1 MSEKQSG
8 QLDGKIALI
17 TGASRGIGKATA
29 EAFAAEGATVVLS
42 YRSSVNEAAAVVSGI
57 TAQGGKAVAISA
69 DVADE
74 QQILAL
80 FKTIDDIGPLD
91 ILVNNAGVILE
102 KPLLE
107 TSADDFDW
115 LMNINLRGQFLVG
128 REALRRMV
136 GRAGSRVINISSD
149 LSFGGREDFSV
160 YCASK
165 GAINTL
171 TKSWAREFAPHVLV
185 NAIAPGPIDTDM
197 LDLDN
202 MSAEWAEKEK
212 QLTVLGRIGTVDEI
226 SAVAL
231 FLAGP
236 GSTYLSGQIIGPN
249 GGSVMP

>member
-1 MSEKQSG
+1 MTEKQSG
-8 QLDGKIALI
+8 QLDGKIALV
-17 TGASRGIGKATA
+17 TGASRGIGKAIA
-29 EAFAAEGATVVLS
+29 EAFAAAGATVVLS
-42 YRSSVNEAAAVVSGI
+42 YRSGVNEAAAVVSGI
-57 TAQGGKAVAISA
+57 TARGGKAIAIAA

-80 FKTIDDIGPLD
+80 FEAVDDIGPLD

-102 KPLLE
+102 KPLLD
-107 TSADDFDW
+107 TTADDFDW
-115 LMNINLRGQFLVG
+115 LMNINVRGQFLVG

-136 GRAGSRVINISSD
+136 GRDGSRVINISSD
-149 LSFGGREDFSV
+149 LSFGGRDDFSV

-171 TKSWAREFAPHVLV
+171 TKSWAREFAPHVLI

-197 LDLDN
+197 LDLEN

>member
-1 MSEKQSG
+1 MTG
-8 QLDGKIALI
+8 QLDGKIALV
-17 TGASRGIGKATA
+17 TGASRGIGKAIA
-29 EAFAAEGATVVLS
+29 ETFAAQGATVVLS
-42 YRSSVNEAAAVVSGI
+42 YRSGANEAADVVSEI

-74 QQILAL
+74 RQILAL
-80 FKTIDDIGPLD
+80 FKAIDDIGPLD

-107 TSADDFDW
+107 TTADDFDW
-115 LMNINLRGQFLVG
+115 LMNINVRGQFLVG

-171 TKSWAREFAPHVLV
+171 TKSWAREFAPDVLV

-197 LDLDN
+197 LDLEN
-202 MSAEWAEKEK
+202 MSAEWAEMEK
-212 QLTVLGRIGTVDEI
+212 QLTVLKRIGTPDEI

-236 GSTYLSGQIIGPN
+236 GSTYLCGQIIGPN

>member
-17 TGASRGIGKATA
+17 TGASRGIGKAIA
-29 EAFAAEGATVVLS
+29 ETFAAEGATVVLN
-42 YRSSVNEAAAVVSGI
+42 YRSGVNEAAAVVSGI

-80 FKTIDDIGPLD
+80 FKAIDDIGPLD

-107 TSADDFDW
+107 TTADDFDW
-115 LMNINLRGQFLVG
+115 LMNINVRGQFLVG
-128 REALRRMV
+128 REALRRMI
-136 GRAGSRVINISSD
+136 GRDGSRVINISSD

>member
-1 MSEKQSG
+1 MTEKQSG
-8 QLDGKIALI
+8 QLDGKIALV
-17 TGASRGIGKATA
+17 TGASRGIGKAIA

-42 YRSSVNEAAAVVSGI
+42 YRSGANEAAAVVSGI

-80 FKTIDDIGPLD
+80 FEAVDNIGPLD

-102 KPLLE
+102 KPLLD
-107 TSADDFDW
+107 TTADDFDW
-115 LMNINLRGQFLVG
+115 LMNINVRGQFLVG
-128 REALRRMV
+128 REALRRMI
-136 GRAGSRVINISSD
+136 GRDGSRVINISSD
-149 LSFGGREDFSV
+149 LSFGGRDDFSV

-185 NAIAPGPIDTDM
+185 NAIAPGPVDTDM
-197 LDLDN
+197 LDLEN

>member
-1 MSEKQSG
+1 MSANQSG
-8 QLDGKIALI
+8 QLGGKIALV
-17 TGASRGIGKATA
+17 TGASRGIGKAIA
-29 EAFAAEGATVVLS
+29 ETFAAEGATVVLS
-42 YRSSVNEAAAVVSGI
+42 YRSGANEAAAVVSKI
-57 TAQGGKAVAISA
+57 NAQGGKAIAIAA

-80 FKTIDDIGPLD
+80 FKAVDEIGPLD

-107 TSADDFDW
+107 TSAEDFDW
-115 LMNINLRGQFLVG
+115 LMNINVRGQFLVG
-128 REALRRMV
+128 REALRRMA

-149 LSFGGREDFSV
+149 LSFTGREDFSV

-171 TKSWAREFAPHVLV
+171 SKSWAREFAPHVLV

-197 LDLDN
+197 LDLEN
-202 MSAEWAEKEK
+202 MSAQWAEKEK
-212 QLTVLGRIGTVDEI
+212 ELTVLGRIGTVDEI

>member
-8 QLDGKIALI
+8 QLDGKTALI
-17 TGASRGIGKATA
+17 TGASRGIGKAIA
-29 EAFAAEGATVVLS
+29 ETFAAEGATVVLN
-42 YRSSVNEAAAVVSGI
+42 YRSGVNEAAAVVSGI

-80 FKTIDDIGPLD
+80 FEAVDDIGPLD

-107 TSADDFDW
+107 TTADDFDW
-115 LMNINLRGQFLVG
+115 LMNINVRGQFLVG
-128 REALRRMV
+128 REALRRMI
-136 GRAGSRVINISSD
+136 GRDGSRVINISSD

-197 LDLDN
+197 LDLEN

-212 QLTVLGRIGTVDEI
+212 QLTVLRRIGTVDEI

>member
-1 MSEKQSG
+1 MTG
-8 QLDGKIALI
+8 QLDGKIALV
-17 TGASRGIGKATA
+17 TGASRGIGKAIA
-29 EAFAAEGATVVLS
+29 EIFAAQGATVVLS
-42 YRSSVNEAAAVVSGI
+42 YRSGTDEAAAVVSGI
-57 TAQGGKAVAISA
+57 EAHGGKAIAIAA
-69 DVADE
+69 DVANE
-74 QQILAL
+74 QQIVAL
-80 FKTIDDIGPLD
+80 YEAVDAIGPLD

-102 KPLLE
+102 KPLLD
-107 TSADDFDW
+107 TTADDFDW
-115 LMNINLRGQFLVG
+115 LMNVNLRGQFLVG

-136 GRAGSRVINISSD
+136 GRDGTRVINISSD
-149 LSFGGREDFSV
+149 LSFTGREDFSA

-165 GAINTL
+165 GAINAL

-197 LDLDN
+197 LDLEN

-212 QLTVLGRIGTVDEI
+212 ELTVLKRIGTVDEI

>member
-8 QLDGKIALI
+8 QLDGKTALI
-17 TGASRGIGKATA
+17 TGASRGIGKAIA
-29 EAFAAEGATVVLS
+29 ETFAAEGATVVLN
-42 YRSSVNEAAAVVSGI
+42 YRSGVNEAAAVVSGI

-80 FKTIDDIGPLD
+80 FEAVDDIGPLD

-107 TSADDFDW
+107 TTADDFDW
-115 LMNINLRGQFLVG
+115 LMNINVRGQFLVG
-128 REALRRMV
+128 REALRRMI
-136 GRAGSRVINISSD
+136 GRDGSRVINISSD

-185 NAIAPGPIDTDM
+185 NAIAPGPVDTDM
-197 LDLDN
+197 LDLEN

-212 QLTVLGRIGTVDEI
+212 QLTVLRRIGTVDEI

>member
-1 MSEKQSG
+1 MD
-8 QLDGKIALI
+8 QLHGKIALV
-17 TGASRGIGKATA
+17 TGASRGIGKAIA
-29 EAFAAEGATVVLS
+29 ETFAAAGATVVLN
-42 YRSSVNEAAAVVSGI
+42 YRSGANEADDVVSGI
-57 TAQGGKAVAISA
+57 NAQGGKAVAIAA

-80 FKTIDDIGPLD
+80 FKAVDEIGALD

-115 LMNINLRGQFLVG
+115 LMNINVRGQFLVG

-136 GRAGSRVINISSD
+136 GRAGTRVINISSD
-149 LSFGGREDFSV
+149 LSFTGREYFSV

-197 LDLDN
+197 LDLQN
-202 MSAEWAEKEK
+202 MSADWAEKEK
-212 QLTVLGRIGTVDEI
+212 QLTVLGRIGHVDEI

>member
-1 MSEKQSG
+1 MTEKQSG
-8 QLDGKIALI
+8 QLDGKIALV
-17 TGASRGIGKATA
+17 TGASRGIGKAIA

-42 YRSSVNEAAAVVSGI
+42 YRSGVNEAAAVVSGI

-80 FKTIDDIGPLD
+80 FEAVDNIGPLD

-102 KPLLE
+102 KPLLD
-107 TSADDFDW
+107 TTADDFDW
-115 LMNINLRGQFLVG
+115 LMNINVRGQFLVG
-128 REALRRMV
+128 REALRRMI
-136 GRAGSRVINISSD
+136 GRDGSRVINISSD
-149 LSFGGREDFSV
+149 LSFGGRDDFSV

-171 TKSWAREFAPHVLV
+171 TKSWAREFAPHVLI

-197 LDLDN
+197 LDLEN

>member
-1 MSEKQSG
+1 MSDKQSG

-17 TGASRGIGKATA
+17 TGASRGIGKAIA
-29 EAFAAEGATVVLS
+29 ETFAAAGATVVLS
-42 YRSSVNEAAAVVSGI
+42 YRSGANEAAAVASGI
-57 TAQGGKAVAISA
+57 NAQGGKAVAIAA

-80 FKTIDDIGPLD
+80 FEAVDDIGPLD

-102 KPLLE
+102 KSLLD
-107 TSADDFDW
+107 TTADDFDW
-115 LMNINLRGQFLVG
+115 LMNINVRGQFLVG
-128 REALRRMV
+128 REALRRMM
-136 GRAGSRVINISSD
+136 GRDGSRVINISSD

-197 LDLDN
+197 LDLEN
-202 MSAEWAEKEK
+202 MSPEWAEKEK
-212 QLTVLGRIGTVDEI
+212 ELTVLKRIGTVDEI

>member
-1 MSEKQSG
+1 MG

-17 TGASRGIGKATA
+17 TGASRGIGKAIA
-29 EAFAAEGATVVLS
+29 ETFATEGATVVLS
-42 YRSSVNEAAAVVSGI
+42 YRSGADEAAAVVATI
-57 TAQGGKAVAISA
+57 EAQGGKAIAIAA

-74 QQILAL
+74 QQILSL
-80 FKTIDDIGPLD
+80 FKAVDEIGPLD

-115 LMNINLRGQFLVG
+115 LMNINVRGQFLVG
-128 REALRRMV
+128 REALRRMN
-136 GRAGSRVINISSD
+136 GRDGSRVINISSD

-202 MSAEWAEKEK
+202 MSAEWAEMEK
-212 QLTVLGRIGTVDEI
+212 QLTVLKRIGTPEEI

-231 FLAGP
+231 FLAGS
-236 GSTYLSGQIIGPN
+236 GSTYLTGQIIGPN

>member
-1 MSEKQSG
+1 MG
-8 QLDGKIALI
+8 QLNGKIALI
-17 TGASRGIGKATA
+17 TGASRGIGRAIAELFAT
-29 EAFAAEGATVVLS
+29 EGATVVLS
-42 YRSSVNEAAAVVSGI
+42 YRSGADEAATVVAEI
-57 TAQGGKAVAISA
+57 EVQGGKAVAIAA

-74 QQILAL
+74 DQINAL
-80 FKTIDDIGPLD
+80 FAAVDKIGPLD

-107 TSADDFDW
+107 TSAADFDW
-115 LMNINLRGQFLVG
+115 LMNINVRGQFLVG

-136 GRAGSRVINISSD
+136 GREGGRIINITSD
-149 LSFGGREDFSV
+149 LSFTGREDFAV

-165 GAINTL
+165 GAVNAL
-171 TKSWAREFAPHVLV
+171 TKSWAREFAPNILV

-202 MSAEWAEKEK
+202 MSSEWAKKEKE
-212 QLTVLGRIGTVDEI
+212 LTVLKRIGAPHEVAT
-226 SAVAL
+226 VAL

-236 GSTYLSGQIIGPN
+236 GSTYMSGQIISPN

>member
-17 TGASRGIGKATA
+17 TGASRGIGKAIA
-29 EAFAAEGATVVLS
+29 EAFAAQGATVVLS
-42 YRSSVNEAAAVVSGI
+42 YRSGANEAASVVSGI
-57 TAQGGKAVAISA
+57 TAQGGKAVAIAA

-80 FKTIDDIGPLD
+80 FEAVDDIGPLD

-102 KPLLE
+102 KPLLD
-107 TSADDFDW
+107 TTAANFDW
-115 LMNINLRGQFLVG
+115 LMNINVRGQFLVG
-128 REALRRMV
+128 REALRRMM
-136 GRAGSRVINISSD
+136 GRDGSRVINISSD

-197 LDLDN
+197 LDLAN
-202 MSAEWAEKEK
+202 MSPEWAEKEK
-212 QLTVLGRIGTVDEI
+212 ELTVLKRIGTVDEI

>member
-1 MSEKQSG
+1 MSSQQPD
-8 QLDGKIALI
+8 QLDGKIALV
-17 TGASRGIGKATA
+17 TGASRGIGKAIA
-29 EAFAAEGATVVLS
+29 EAFAAAGATVVLS
-42 YRSSVNEAAAVVSGI
+42 YRSGANEAAAVVAGI
-57 TAQGGKAVAISA
+57 NAQGGKAVAIAA

-74 QQILAL
+74 QQILTL
-80 FKTIDDIGPLD
+80 FEAVDDIGPLD

-102 KPLLE
+102 KPLLD
-107 TSADDFDW
+107 TTADDFDW
-115 LMNINLRGQFLVG
+115 LMNINVRGQFLVG

-136 GRAGSRVINISSD
+136 GRDGSRVINISSD

-197 LDLDN
+197 LDLEN

-212 QLTVLGRIGTVDEI
+212 QLTTLGRIGTVDEI